1 MDTNH
6 ENVTSKRG
14 YLNEDFQL
22 FHLKDQTPQEFE
34 FHYHDFAKIILFLS
48 GKVTYLIEGKV
59 YRLQPWDMLLVG
71 SSEIHRPLI
80 DPNAVYERIII
91 WLKPAFLEKYTST
104 DCDLLHCFETAHVQK
119 SNLLRLGPEIP
130 KHIRY
135 ILTELE
141 SASASN
147 DFGSSILKESLFLQL
162 MVHLNRMYLEHPQ
175 SQPSVDIESDPQIEA
190 ILDYINGNLGKELSI
205 DALASHFFLSRYYL
219 MHRFKQQTGCSIHN
233 YILQKRLIWVNALVR
248 QGKPITDA
256 SIECGFGDYSSFV
269 RSFKKMFGMSPR
281 NYYKKHL

>member
-1 MDTNH
+1 MDDIY
-6 ENVTSKRG
+6 ENTSSKRG

-22 FHLKDQTPQEFE
+22 FHLKDQTQQEFE
-34 FHYHDFAKIILFLS
+34 FHYHDFSKIILFLS

-91 WLKPAFLEKYTST
+91 WLKPSFLEKYVAP
-104 DCDLLHCFETAHVQK
+104 DCNLLHCFETAHVQK

-141 SASASN
+141 SASRSSE
-147 DFGSSILKESLFLQL
+147 FGSTILKESLFLQL
-162 MVHLNRMYLEHPQ
+162 MVHVNRMYMEHPH
-175 SQPSVDIESDPQIEA
+175 SQPSVDIEFDPQIEA
-190 ILDYINGNLGKELSI
+190 LLEYINSNLGHELSV
-205 DALASHFFLSRYYL
+205 DSLASRFFLSKYYL
-219 MHRFKQQTGCSIHN
+219 MHRFKQQTGCSIHS
-233 YILQKRLIWVNALVR
+233 YILQKRLIMVNARVH
-248 QGKPITDA
+248 QGMSITDA